1 MEFTTIAKAKKET
14 KLSYLGGINT
24 SSKIAKNMKVNVMTY
39 CLYLS
44 PAYTSGYDVCS
55 HSTVECRLGCLA
67 TSGRAKIDIRSNHN
81 IISKARIA
89 KTKLFF
95 EQRDFFFGWLIA
107 EIEMYKRKAE
117 RMGYVF
123 NVRLNGIS
131 DIDWQNEIAFFGL
144 NIFET
149 FSDIQFYDY
158 TKNHNKFNNKPLN
171 YDLTYSYHGRNW
183 DICLELL
190 NKGVNIA
197 MVFNVKKETELPLT
211 YKGYTVVNGDLN
223 DNRVADAKGLIV
235 GLKWKRIENKANEE
249 RVLKSVFV
257 VNPTDEGFNK

>member
-67 TSGRAKIDIRSNHN
+67 TSGRAAMDIRSNQN
-81 IISKARIA
+81 IISRARIK

-95 EQRDFFFGWLIA
+95 EQREFFFGWLVS
-107 EIEMYKRKAE
+107 EIEVYKRKAE

-123 NVRLNGIS
+123 NVRLNGTS
-131 DIDWQNEIAFFGL
+131 DIDWANEKYMDL
-144 NIFET
+144 NIFEMFPNT
-149 FSDIQFYDY
+149 QFYDY
-158 TKNHNKFNNKPLN
+158 TKNHNKFINTPTN
-171 YDLTYSYHGRNW
+171 YHLTYSYHGRNW
-183 DICLELL
+183 DICQELL
-190 NKGVNIA
+190 NKGISIA

-211 YKGYTVVNGDLN
+211 YKGYIVTNGDLN
-223 DNRVADAKGLIV
+223 DNRTADAKGIII